1 MPPGIL
7 DDRPRFQ
14 NGSGVERVCYVEVQR
29 RSWHHNSAVEDA
41 ARHPRRREN
50 EK

>member
-29 RSWHHNSAVEDA
+29 ITIFAVA
-41 ARHPRRREN
+41 VV
-50 EK
+50 